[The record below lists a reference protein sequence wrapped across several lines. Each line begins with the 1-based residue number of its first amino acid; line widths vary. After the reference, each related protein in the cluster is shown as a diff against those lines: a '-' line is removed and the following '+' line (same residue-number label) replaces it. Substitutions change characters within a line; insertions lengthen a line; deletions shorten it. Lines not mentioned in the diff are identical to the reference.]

1 MNVVDNINPTNDHKN
16 ITLPRPRI
24 FTLRNGIPLHIINA
38 GSQEVTKI
46 EILVEGGSCDDIKG
60 MTASMMASLL
70 REGSKKYD
78 GETIAENLD
87 FFGAWLNADTMSHCT
102 SISLFSINKYLKN
115 VIEYLTDIIAFPSFP
130 TDKLEILKTRA
141 ITNLQTNNE
150 KVSYLASKEFQKRY
164 YGEKHP
170 LGKNVD
176 TKMINSISREDL
188 LDFHKKW
195 YIPENM
201 KIIISGI
208 VTDEAIKIIDNYF
221 GNIQCGGKALT
232 STSDHPQQNVYSDT
246 ILIDKPNAV
255 QSAIKIGI
263 PTIQRSHP
271 DYIPLRILITALGG
285 YFGSRL
291 MQNIREKKGYTY
303 GISSMLLGMRNNSC
317 IGINCQCDNKYTM
330 RVIDEIKNEINKLK
344 SSEIDLEELEQVKS
358 SIICDLLKTTDT
370 PFNIGEYYSAVFSS
384 NIPENYFEK
393 QVETVNSITPYEL
406 KEIANKYLNTDNML
420 TVIAGAT
427 ELISIENS

>member
-1 MNVVDNINPTNDHKN
+1 MNIVDNINPTNDHKK

-87 FFGAWLNADTMSHCT
+87 FFGAWLNADAMSHCT
-102 SISLFSINKYLKN
+102 SISLFSINKYLKD

-176 TKMINSISREDL
+176 AEMINSISREDIIN
-188 LDFHKKW
+188 FHKKW

-208 VTDEAIKIIDNYF
+208 VTDEAVELINNYF
-221 GNIQCGGKALT
+221 GNLNSNKKALE
-232 STSDHPQQNVYSDT
+232 SSSDAPLQKNHCNT
-246 ILIDKPNAV
+246 IFIDKPNAI

-291 MQNIREKKGYTY
+291 MQNIREEKGYTY
-303 GISSMLLGMRNNSC
+303 GISAILMGMRHNSC
-317 IGINCQCDNKYTM
+317 IGISCQCDNRYTLK
-330 RVIDEIKNEINKLK
+330 VIDEIRHEINKLK
-344 SSEIDLEELEQVKS
+344 TIEMSNEELEQVKS
-358 SIICDLLKTTDT
+358 HIICDLLKTTDT
-370 PFNIGEYYSAVFSS
+370 PFNIGEYYSAIFSS
-384 NIPENYFEK
+384 HIPENYFEN
-393 QVETVNSITPYEL
+393 QVETVHAITPLEL
-406 KEIANKYLNTDNML
+406 KRIANKYLNSDNML

-427 ELISIENS
+427 EKIKNESN